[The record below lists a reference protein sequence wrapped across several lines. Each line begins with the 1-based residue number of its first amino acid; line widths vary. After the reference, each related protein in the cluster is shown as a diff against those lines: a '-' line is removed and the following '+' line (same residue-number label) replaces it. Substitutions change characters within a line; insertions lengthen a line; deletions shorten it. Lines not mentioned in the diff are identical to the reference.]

1 MVYINYTHTQTH
13 THTHRYIY
21 IYIHTLI
28 HGSLVKDLCYKVLN
42 LSFIDGSWSCWS
54 AGVQFAASHV
64 WTRFFAAKLEPS
76 IIDQSGS
83 EGRRDFRN
91 FEHDGDMPPR
101 RYLQYTRPDS
111 KPQSS
116 MPGTVLLQ
124 CSWSSTLAPES
135 LNLAVNPEIAGD
147 LCCSVRFCS
156 FRSGADLWAPDLR
169 WQLEVVP
176 MRKKKLKDYC

>member
-1 MVYINYTHTQTH
+1 MGRWFRNFAI
-13 THTHRYIY
+13 RF
-21 IYIHTLI
+21 
-28 HGSLVKDLCYKVLN
+28 CMC
-42 LSFIDGSWSCWS
+42 SFIEGWSFWAS
-54 AGVQFAASHV
+54 GVQYAASHV
-64 WTRFFAAKLEPS
+64 WTRFFAAKLEPP

-83 EGRRDFRN
+83 EGRRDCRN

-169 WQLEVVP
+169 WQPCSVLVD
-176 MRKKKLKDYC
+176 LSQA